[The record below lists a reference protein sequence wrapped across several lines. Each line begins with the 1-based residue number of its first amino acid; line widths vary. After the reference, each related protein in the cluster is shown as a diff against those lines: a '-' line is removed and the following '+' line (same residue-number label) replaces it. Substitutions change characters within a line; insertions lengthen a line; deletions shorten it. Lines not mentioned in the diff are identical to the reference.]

1 MRDELAGLFGE
12 VDQDRARLDH
22 RVRLPA
28 WSVAVDNRGHLQ
40 QWIDFGKFGREL
52 LARPHVNGLDIVGQP
67 AFLEH
72 DEDLL
77 HVRAGQRI
85 KVNHEN
91 CLSFCG
97 RGLRRPSYR
106 ASQVTCLAPH

>member
-1 MRDELAGLFGE
+1 VWNELAGFLGE
-12 VDQDRARLDH
+12 IDQDRARLDH
-22 RVRLPA
+22 RVRLSA
-28 WSVAVDNRGHLQ
+28 RSVAVDDRRHLQ
-40 QWIDFGKFGREL
+40 QRIDLGKFGREL
-52 LARPHVNGLDIVGQP
+52 LARPHVDRLDIVGQP

-77 HVRAGQRI
+77 HVRASQRI

-97 RGLRRPSYR
+97 HGLRRP
-106 ASQVTCLAPH
+106 LL